1 MKTTHIEIT
10 SNEQL
15 LDITQSVRDYISEIR
30 LKDGFVHIQIPERTS
45 AVSLSV
51 NDNWRLEKE
60 FFNKINHLLPKYD
73 GMKFTG
79 WTTANV
85 KASIFGMTIQI
96 MVQDGTLIL
105 DKNQSIYF
113 VEFQGPGERQYFM
126 SSVGTTLLEN
136 EKPEMPN
143 DLKILYKTREKFEAE
158 QEKIKEEMRN
168 EWKLCEEKR
177 LLLEKEK
184 EKEIEQSEE

>member
-1 MKTTHIEIT
+1 METIHIEIT

-15 LDITQSVRDYISEIR
+15 IDITKSVRDYVSEIR

-45 AVSLSV
+45 AVTLSV
-51 NDNWRLEKE
+51 NDNWRLERE

-96 MVQDGTLIL
+96 MVQNGTLIL
-105 DKNQSIYF
+105 DKNQSVYF

-126 SSVGTTLLEN
+126 SSMGTTLSEN
-136 EKPEMPN
+136 EEPEMPD
-143 DLKILYKTREKFEAE
+143 DLKILYKTREKYEVE
-158 QEKIKEEMRN
+158 QERIKEEMRN
-168 EWKLCEEKR
+168 EWKLCEEQR
-177 LLLEKEK
+177 LLMEKEK
-184 EKEIEQSEE
+184 ELEQSEEE